1 MKLTITIAV
10 VLVLSVQALVFGSG
24 RTQSGGAQVEVSAP
38 GVFPITK
45 EKTTLD
51 TLLVMYPWD
60 NADLINNGVFKEM
73 EELTNVHLN
82 LSIVPAEEL
91 KTRLTIL
98 FSSGTYPELILAPD
112 FATTDELSVYGIQEK
127 ILLPLDDLISQH
139 APNLK
144 AYAAQAPWI
153 YENVI
158 ASDGKIYGIPGST
171 AERAIGHGAVTN
183 KLWFNKEWVDKLGL
197 KMPTTTEE
205 FRDVLRAFKTRD
217 PNGNGKADE
226 VPMSGFGTAQP
237 WHFLINSFGYY
248 DDLQKYKAGVYSPTV
263 NQDYIRDALQ
273 YIKSL
278 YDEGLIDPASL
289 TQSEGQLGAL
299 GNNPDALILGA
310 AACFHLGQAV
320 DTANVDRSKMYTA
333 LEPLRGPNGYRAI
346 PFGSDMSAGSIT
358 AGITDK
364 AKNPAV
370 AIKYLDAFCTE
381 AWAVRATQGSKGV
394 AWDTADP
401 GTFGMDGK
409 TPAKYKYLEIPGHE
423 GKYRFNNNL
432 SIAFVWNN
440 WKNFFQVT
448 GNIWD
453 PANYEARLVQETV
466 KLGAFAADADPL
478 PKLNYDTNIAARQ
491 AQLYAPLKDFVEA
504 SFAEF
509 ITGRAN
515 FTTGWETYKQ
525 SLEQLGYSE
534 YIRNQQE
541 AYNRTKK

>member
-1 MKLTITIAV
+1 MKLTISIAA
-10 VLVLSVQALVFGSG
+10 VLVLSAQALVFGSG
-24 RTQSGGAQVEVSAP
+24 RAQSGSATQVEVSAP

-51 TLLVMYPWD
+51 TLLVMYAWD

-73 EELTNVHLN
+73 EEVTNVHLN
-82 LSIVPAEEL
+82 LSITPDEEL
-91 KTRLTIL
+91 KSRLNLL
-98 FSSGTYPELILAPD
+98 FSSGTYPEMILAPG
-112 FATTDELSVYGIQEK
+112 FATPDELSVYGTQEK

-139 APNLK
+139 APNIK

-171 AERAIGHGAVTN
+171 AERTVAHEAVTK

-226 VPMSGFGTAQP
+226 VPMSGFTTGEP

-248 DDLQKYKAGVYSPTV
+248 DDLQKYKAGVFSPTV
-263 NQDYIRDALQ
+263 NQDYFRDALQ

-278 YDEGLIDPASL
+278 YDEGLIDPASI

-299 GNNPDALILGA
+299 GNNPDAVILGA
-310 AACFHLGQAV
+310 AACFHVGQAV
-320 DTANVDRSKMYTA
+320 DIANVDRSKMYTA

-346 PFGSDMSAGSIT
+346 PFGSDMNAGGIV

-370 AIKYLDAFCTE
+370 AIKYIDAFCTE
-381 AWAVRATQGSKGV
+381 YMAVRAGQGSKGV
-394 AWDTADP
+394 AWDDADP
-401 GTFGMDGK
+401 GTFGMDGT

-432 SIAFVWNN
+432 SFSFVQINI
-440 WKNFFQVT
+440 KKLFQVT
-448 GNIWD
+448 GAIWD
-453 PANYEARLVQETV
+453 PTNYEARLVQETV
-466 KLGAFAADADPL
+466 KLGAYAADAEKL
-478 PKLNYDTNIAARQ
+478 PKLSYDTATSARQ
-491 AQLYAPLKDFVEA
+491 AQLYAPLKDFVDA
-504 SFAEF
+504 SFVEF

-525 SLEQLGYSE
+525 NLERMGYSE
-534 YIRNQQE
+534 YINNQQA
-541 AYNRTKK
+541 AYNKK